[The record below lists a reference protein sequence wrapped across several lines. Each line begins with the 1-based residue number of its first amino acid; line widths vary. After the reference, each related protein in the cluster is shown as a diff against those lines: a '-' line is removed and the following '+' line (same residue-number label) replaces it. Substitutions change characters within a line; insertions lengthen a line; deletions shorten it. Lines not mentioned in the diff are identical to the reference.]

1 MHKIMKKFIL
11 TEAQLVEYVEFK
23 KAEKIF
29 YDIVEQIHKNQKF
42 LKEDVSHKKANQ
54 SVIGGFMS
62 KKLINQR
69 VAEMLIK
76 YKITDETG
84 QIILDS

>member
-1 MHKIMKKFIL
+1 MKKYIL
-11 TEAQLVEYVEFK
+11 TEAQLMEYVELK

-29 YDIVEQIHKNQKF
+29 YDIVVQIHENQKF

-54 SVIGGFMS
+54 SVIDRFIG

-69 VAEMLIK
+69 VAEMLEK

-84 QIILDS
+84 QII

>member
-1 MHKIMKKFIL
+1 MKRFIL
-11 TEAQLVEYVEFK
+11 TEAQLMEYVEIK

-42 LKEDVSHKKANQ
+42 LKEEVSHKKVNQ
-54 SVIGGFMS
+54 SVIDGFIS

-69 VAEMLIK
+69 VAEMLEK

-84 QIILDS
+84 QII

>member
-1 MHKIMKKFIL
+1 MKRFIL
-11 TEAQLVEYVEFK
+11 TEAQLREYVENK
-23 KAEKIF
+23 KAEKVF
-29 YDIVEQIHKNQKF
+29 YEIVESIHKNQKF

-54 SVIGGFMS
+54 SIIHRFMG

-84 QIILDS
+84 QII